1 MTSITVHSPAAG
13 RDQHLILV
21 CQEGYHSSL
30 AAAVLPRT
38 GLVEATD
45 LDGGF
50 VARAAAGLPGDGP
63 EAGDRSTCHRRRA
76 RLTVRTLQWQ

>member
-1 MTSITVHSPAAG
+1 MTPMTVHSPAAG

-21 CQEGYHSSL
+21 CQEGCL
-30 AAAVLPRT
+30 AAVVLLRT

-50 VARAAAGLPGDGP
+50 VARTAAGLPGNGP
-63 EAGDRSTCHRRRA
+63 EAGDRSTCRRRRA
-76 RLTVRTLQWQ
+76 RLTARTLQWQ